1 MKLYK
6 ETISP
11 NLLGILEKLMESETL
26 KDFCLVGGTALSLQR
41 GHRRSIDID
50 LFTGVAYSE
59 IDTKEIKLFIESSFP
74 VHEGTDSLDEAAMGY
89 NLFLGNGVEPPIK
102 VDLFYTEPFIFP
114 IHEING
120 IRMADQREI
129 AAMKMLA
136 IGGPIQRQKDYWD
149 IHDMLSD
156 FSLDEMIQWGLQRNK
171 YSLSKQDILNGF
183 DNIDNIEESPE
194 GIDSLKSGEY
204 WELKVLDLK
213 EEVEQ
218 YKAKSRRKNV

>member
-1 MKLYK
+1 MKCW
-6 ETISP
+6 
-11 NLLGILEKLMESETL
+11 ILSNGLFSHKASVICLNIL

-50 LFTGVAYSE
+50 LFTDVAYPE
-59 IDTKEIKLFIESSFP
+59 IDTKGIKQFIESTFP
-74 VHEGTDSLDEAAMGY
+74 VHEGIESLDVAAMGY
-89 NLFLGNGVEPPIK
+89 NLFLGDGTEPPIK
-102 VDLFYTEPFIFP
+102 LDLFYTEPFIFP
-114 IHEING
+114 KHEVDG
-120 IRMADQREI
+120 IRVADQKEI

-156 FSLDEMIQWGLQRNK
+156 FTLEDMIQWGLQRNEF
-171 YSLSKQDILNGF
+171 SLTEQDILKGF
-183 DNIDNIEESPE
+183 ENIDNIEEAPE

-213 EEVEQ
+213 TEIEQ
-218 YKAKSRRKNV
+218 YKAKNKDTITDK

>member
-1 MKLYK
+1 MKLHK
-6 ETISP
+6 ETVSQ
-11 NLLGILEKLMESETL
+11 NLLNILKTLMSSDVF

-50 LFTGVAYSE
+50 LFTDIEYPG
-59 IDTKEIKLFIESSFP
+59 IKTKEIKQFLESNFP
-74 VHEGTDSLDEAAMGY
+74 IHDGINCLDSPALGY
-89 NLFLGNGVEPPIK
+89 NLFIGMGEYAPIK
-102 VDLFYTEPFIFP
+102 IDLFYTEPFIFP
-114 IHEING
+114 KLEIDG

-156 FSLDEMIQWGLQRNK
+156 YTLEEMIQWGLKRNM
-171 YSLSKQDILNGF
+171 YSLTEQDILNGF
-183 DNIDNIEESPE
+183 KNIDNIEESPE

-213 EEVEQ
+213 EEIRR
-218 YKAKSRRKNV
+218 YKAH